1 MPGDAAITAAV
12 VGDESVTL
20 RWTTA
25 VDLSAVT
32 RYTILQNLVEVGT
45 VAAPTTE
52 FQVSDLMADTEYVFD
67 VYAYDRVGNRS
78 VNAQRLV
85 IRTSDSQVPS
95 WSVDALVNVSQIEET
110 TAQVRWSQAA
120 DNVGVVG
127 YRVDV
132 DGQTVYLGDGYRRY
146 ADLTSLQ
153 PLTNHRVEIFARDR
167 AGGWSVPLGTTL
179 TTLDVTPPSW
189 AAGASLE
196 FDARSETEIEVR
208 WTLAN
213 DVVGVDAYL
222 VTVNGNAPI
231 RLDSPQ
237 GSLRVSNLAA
247 WTSYVVRIDAEDAS
261 GNPDG
266 AGTGGYY

>member
-1 MPGDAAITAAV
+1 MLEGLDLDTAYVFTMTAVDASDNRSTPLELEVQTSDSGSPTWPGDAAITAAV

-52 FQVSDLMADTEYVFD
+52 FRIGDMMADTEYVFD

-78 VNAQRLV
+78 VSTQRLV

-110 TAQVRWSQAA
+110 TAQVRWSRPP

-132 DGQTVYLGDGYRRY
+132 DGQTVYLGDGYPVCGGFNIVAAADESPRRDFCSGQSRGMECTAWHD
-146 ADLTSLQ
+146 AD
-153 PLTNHRVEIFARDR
+153 
-167 AGGWSVPLGTTL
+167 
-179 TTLDVTPPSW
+179 
-189 AAGASLE
+189 
-196 FDARSETEIEVR
+196 DA
-208 WTLAN
+208 
-213 DVVGVDAYL
+213 
-222 VTVNGNAPI
+222 
-231 RLDSPQ
+231 
-237 GSLRVSNLAA
+237 
-247 WTSYVVRIDAEDAS
+247 
-261 GNPDG
+261 
-266 AGTGGYY
+266 